1 MFCVGFGDYFMSS
14 FPLAFCEMIELLTE
28 EPTGRI
34 VKKVIT
40 RRYPHSEET
49 YTYERYYLEL
59 PGQLRE
65 QLPPNFVKNYEMKD
79 VQVIPETNGLKILFT
94 PRK

>member
-1 MFCVGFGDYFMSS
+1 
-14 FPLAFCEMIELLTE
+14 MIGMLNEE

-40 RRYPHSEET
+40 RRYPHREET

-59 PGQLRE
+59 PGEYRD
-65 QLPPNFVKNYEMKD
+65 QLPPHFIKKYEITDVK
-79 VQVIPETNGLKILFT
+79 VTPETNGLEIVCT
-94 PRK
+94 PRKKA